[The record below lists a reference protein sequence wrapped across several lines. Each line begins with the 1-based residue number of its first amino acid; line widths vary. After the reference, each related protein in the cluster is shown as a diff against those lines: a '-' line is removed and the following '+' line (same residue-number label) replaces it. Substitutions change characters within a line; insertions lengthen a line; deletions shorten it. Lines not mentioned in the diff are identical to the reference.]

1 MKLNTKNLLIFLSGA
16 LSHWGAW
23 AHEGHGL
30 LGKAHWHA
38 TDVLGFIGVALVA
51 AAVWFI
57 GRGK

>member
-1 MKLNTKNLLIFLSGA
+1 MNIQRLSLLLIGA
-16 LSHWGAW
+16 LTHWGAS

-30 LGKAHWHA
+30 LGSAHWHA
-38 TDVLGFIGVALVA
+38 TDVLGFVGVALVA